1 MRSLSKTEFLDH
13 ILKDVPKE
21 YQDKIR
27 ENAENLELRDSLQ
40 DSVMESHSILCE
52 IKGMGVNDAF
62 GNDPAIFYG
71 LALAGECGELANN
84 LIKAMRVGGTKEAKY
99 QAICS
104 EIADV
109 YIYTILL
116 AQTNEIDLEQTVRDK
131 VKIII
136 ERARSGYYGGRIP
149 GRIND

>member
-1 MRSLSKTEFLDH
+1 MMALSKAEFLSC
-13 ILKDVPKE
+13 ILKDIPEEHKS
-21 YQDKIR
+21 KIL
-27 ENAENLELRDSLQ
+27 EIANQLELRDSIQ
-40 DSVMESHSILCE
+40 DSVMESHSILCD

-84 LIKAMRVGGTKEAKY
+84 LIKAMRAGGSREDKHR
-99 QAICS
+99 AICS

-116 AQTNEIDLEQTVRDK
+116 AQTNDIDLESMVREK
-131 VKIII
+131 VRIII
-136 ERARSGYYGGRIP
+136 DRARSGYYGGKIP
-149 GRIND
+149 GRVNS